1 MTDGNLNGNKSNNF
15 NNYHYN
21 NKNKLVIQRNVVNE
35 KIIFNNK
42 LDNEKLSRKSSNS
55 QITLQSISD
64 SKLYDIANHYVNTDE
79 SLERFRFFNKLYQ
92 NKMGKIHFNS
102 NFNKN
107 NYGK

>member
-1 MTDGNLNGNKSNNF
+1 MNKSNNF
-15 NNYHYN
+15 NNHHYN

-64 SKLYDIANHYVNTDE
+64 SKLYDFANYYVNTDE
-79 SLERFRFFNKLYQ
+79 SLERFRFLNKLYQ